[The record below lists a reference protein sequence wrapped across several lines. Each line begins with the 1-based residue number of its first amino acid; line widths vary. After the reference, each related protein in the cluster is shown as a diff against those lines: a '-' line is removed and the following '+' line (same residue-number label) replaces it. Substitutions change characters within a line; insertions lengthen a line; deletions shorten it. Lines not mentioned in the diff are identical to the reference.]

1 MISKDKTTITYK
13 GDGVTTSFPFPYQY
27 RAGEDIKGYL
37 LVNGKEMP
45 IVANYRFDEVEN
57 KFIYPVNGVPL
68 FTTDTLVI
76 KRQTPIEQNADLPD
90 KYPYNAV
97 ETVADNLTLIA
108 QEQEAKIKGIEN
120 IRNELTETTERTAQM
135 ADRVLNAISNGYN
148 VAQNQWAPFEY
159 INPAEKTIKEFKKE
173 IDEFKLAAQ
182 RMGAENGTRVIA
194 KAWFDVE
201 DFIKN
206 AKNEAYVINYGPQV
220 DLVIGVERNAVIIQ
234 TEDKTY
240 RLIDESVGY
249 KVQEV
254 MEAAVGSKGA
264 AIDANITGTAKT
276 VSIEPVT
283 NVNEAVTPGRY
294 IGEGITI
301 SNETF
306 QGYVL
311 DVLMLEDTIFQ
322 TLTTL
327 DGRVFVRKSDTKPIT
342 TSWTEPY
349 KKDVLVEGNTARF
362 GKAKIELTNTGS
374 LNVKDI
380 TAPDKGGELALR
392 SELNKVSDSISGH
405 KAPVMTPLIDWEA
418 MKRQNSNNDVR
429 NINNTSTG
437 IVGTNTNNP
446 ILLKESYK
454 NYDKVVIIATDTQGR
469 YRLPVTYETW
479 LLAFLF
485 DQKNG
490 FSLFDV
496 YSFMWKL
503 TSTTNTSN
511 PSTDTQWRQYEKNCG
526 IIEIYG
532 IKYERT

>member
-45 IVANYRFDEVEN
+45 IVANYRFDTVEN

-68 FTTDTLVI
+68 FATDTLVI
-76 KRQTPIEQNADLPD
+76 KRQTPIEQNADLPN

-120 IRNELTETTERTAQM
+120 IRNELTETTEHTARM

-159 INPAEKTIKEFKKE
+159 INPAEKTVKELKKE

-254 MEAAVGSKGA
+254 VEAAVSSNGA
-264 AIDANITGTAKT
+264 AIDVNITGTAKT
-276 VSIEPVT
+276 VSVEPVT

-294 IGEGITI
+294 TGEGIAI
-301 SNETF
+301 NNETF
-306 QGYVL
+306 QGYIL
-311 DVLMLEDTIFQ
+311 DVLVLEDTIFQ

-327 DGRVFVRKSDTKPIT
+327 DGRVFVRKGDEKPIT
-342 TSWTEPY
+342 TPWAEPY
-349 KKDVLVEGNTARF
+349 KKDVLVEGNAAQF
-362 GKAKIELTNTGS
+362 GKAKIELTNSGS
-374 LNVKDI
+374 LSVKDI

-405 KAPVMTPLIDWEA
+405 KAPVMTPLIDWEE

-429 NINNTSTG
+429 NINEQTYGIIGTSR
-437 IVGTNTNNP
+437 NNP

-454 NYDKVVIIATDTQGR
+454 NYDKIFIIFCGNSWGTR
-469 YRLPVTYETW
+469 RNISYEVWQLEYLFTTKE
-479 LLAFLF
+479 AFLLYH
-485 DQKNG
+485 QGETTWMLK
-490 FSLFDV
+490 
-496 YSFMWKL
+496 
-503 TSTTNTSN
+503 STN
-511 PSTDTQWRQYEKNCG
+511 STETKWITHAKSENSG
-526 IIEIYG
+526 IVEIYG
-532 IKYERT
+532 IKYERS

>member
-1 MISKDKTTITYK
+1 MITKDKTTITYK

-45 IVANYRFDEVEN
+45 IVANYRFDTVEN

-76 KRQTPIEQNADLPD
+76 KRQTPIEQNADLPN

-120 IRNELTETTERTAQM
+120 IRDELNETTERATRM
-135 ADRVLNAISNGYN
+135 ADRVLNAISKGYE
-148 VAQNQWAPFEY
+148 VSQNEWAPF
-159 INPAEKTIKEFKKE
+159 NSVDPAGKTVKELKKE

-182 RMGAENGTRVIA
+182 RMGAENGTKVIA

-201 DFIKN
+201 NFIKN
-206 AKNEAYVINYGPQV
+206 AKNESHVINAGPEV
-220 DLVIGVERNAVIIQ
+220 DLVMGVERNAVIIQ
-234 TEDKTY
+234 TEEKTY

-254 MEAAVGSKGA
+254 IEAAVNNKGTT
-264 AIDANITGTAKT
+264 IDANITGTAKT
-276 VSIEPVT
+276 ISVEPVT

-294 IGEGITI
+294 IGESITI
-301 SNETF
+301 NNETF

-311 DVLMLEDTIFQ
+311 DVLTLEDTIFQ

-327 DGRVFVRKSDTKPIT
+327 DGRVFVRKSDEKPIT

-349 KKDVLVEGNTARF
+349 KKDVLVEENTAQF
-362 GKAKIELTNTGS
+362 GKAKIELTNNGS
-374 LNVKDI
+374 LSVKDI

-392 SELNKVSDSISGH
+392 SDLNKISDSISGH
-405 KAPVMTPLIDWEA
+405 KAPVMTPLIDWEE

-429 NINNTSTG
+429 NINEQTYG
-437 IVGTNTNNP
+437 IIGTNRNNP
-446 ILLKESYK
+446 IILKESYK
-454 NYDKVVIIATDTQGR
+454 NYDKIFIILCGNGWGTRRNISYEVWQLEYLFATK
-469 YRLPVTYETW
+469 E
-479 LLAFLF
+479 AFLLYS
-485 DQKNG
+485 QNG
-490 FSLFDV
+490 VNWML
-496 YSFMWKL
+496 K
-503 TSTTNTSN
+503 STN
-511 PSTDTQWRQYEKNCG
+511 STETKWITHSKTEDCG
-526 IIEIYG
+526 IVEIYG
-532 IKYERT
+532 IKYERS

>member
-45 IVANYRFDEVEN
+45 IVANYRFDTVEN

-68 FTTDTLVI
+68 FATDTLVI
-76 KRQTPIEQNADLPD
+76 KRQTPIEQNADLPN

-97 ETVADNLTLIA
+97 ETVADNLTLIV

-120 IRNELTETTERTAQM
+120 IRNDLAETTERTAQM
-135 ADRVLNAISNGYN
+135 ANRVLNAISKGYEVSQN
-148 VAQNQWAPFEY
+148 VWAPF
-159 INPAEKTIKEFKKE
+159 NSMDPAGKTVKEFKDE
-173 IDEFKLAAQ
+173 IEELRLTAQ
-182 RMGAENGTRVIA
+182 GMGAEDGTRLIV
-194 KAWFDVE
+194 KARFDVE
-201 DFIKN
+201 NFIKN
-206 AKNEAYVINYGPQV
+206 AKNESYVINAGPEI
-220 DLVIGVERNAVIIQ
+220 DLIVGVTRSTVVIK
-234 TEDKTY
+234 TEEKTY

-249 KVQEV
+249 KAQEV
-254 MEAAVGSKGA
+254 MEAAVSSKGA

-294 IGEGITI
+294 AGEAIAI
-301 SNETF
+301 NNETF
-306 QGYVL
+306 QGYIL
-311 DVLMLEDTIFQ
+311 DVLVLEDTIFQ

-327 DGRVFVRKSDTKPIT
+327 DGRVFVRKGDEKPIT
-342 TSWTEPY
+342 TPWAEPY
-349 KKDVLVEGNTARF
+349 KKDVLVEGNAAQF
-362 GKAKIELTNTGS
+362 GKAKIELTNSGS
-374 LNVKDI
+374 LSVKDI

-429 NINNTSTG
+429 NVNNQTVGIIGTS
-437 IVGTNTNNP
+437 TNNP

-454 NYDKVVIIATDTQGR
+454 SYDKIWIIFYGGNGSDR
-469 YRLPVTYETW
+469 KNITYETW
-479 LLAFLF
+479 QLEYLFTTKEAFGLYNQGG
-485 DQKNG
+485 DYWAIKSTQSTETKW
-490 FSLFDV
+490 V
-496 YSFMWKL
+496 KH
-503 TSTTNTSN
+503 TSTNN
-511 PSTDTQWRQYEKNCG
+511 NG

>member
-1 MISKDKTTITYK
+1 MITKDKTTITYK

-37 LVNGKEMP
+37 LVNNKEMP
-45 IVANYRFDEVEN
+45 IIANYRFDEVEN

-76 KRQTPIEQNADLPD
+76 KRETPIEQNADLPN

-120 IRNELTETTERTAQM
+120 IRDELNETAKQAADM
-135 ADRVLNAISNGYN
+135 ADKVVTAVSKGYN
-148 VAQNQWAPFEY
+148 VAQNQFTSFMQIDVAG
-159 INPAEKTIKEFKKE
+159 KTIKGFKEE
-173 IDEFKLAAQ
+173 IKKVVVAAKKA
-182 RMGAENGTRVIA
+182 GATDGTHLIVTTA
-194 KAWFDVE
+194 FDTK
-201 DFIKN
+201 DFTKN
-206 AKNEAYVINYGPQV
+206 AKTEEHIINAGPEA
-220 DLVIGVERNAVIIQ
+220 DLIVTVGKDALILETQ
-234 TEDKTY
+234 DKTY

-254 MEAAVGSKGA
+254 MEAAIGSKGA

-294 IGEGITI
+294 AGEAIAI
-301 SNETF
+301 NNETF
-306 QGYVL
+306 QGYIL
-311 DVLMLEDTIFQ
+311 DVLALEDTIFQ

-327 DGRVFVRKSDTKPIT
+327 DGRVFVRKGDEKPIT

-349 KKDVLVEGNTARF
+349 KKDVLVEENTAQF
-362 GKAKIELTNTGS
+362 GKAKIELTNNGS
-374 LNVKDI
+374 LSVKDI

-392 SELNKVSDSISGH
+392 SDLNKVSDSISGH

-418 MKRQNSNNDVR
+418 MKQQNSNNDVR
-429 NINNTSTG
+429 NINNTSAG
-437 IVGTNTNNP
+437 IIGTSTNNP

-454 NYDKVVIIATDTQGR
+454 KYDKIWILIWGASGGQRKNII
-469 YRLPVTYETW
+469 YECW
-479 LLAFLF
+479 QLQALFAMKELFFLYQF
-485 DQKNG
+485 RDNYW
-490 FSLFDV
+490 SLNTT
-496 YSFMWKL
+496 L
-503 TSTTNTSN
+503 STETKWVKK
-511 PSTDTQWRQYEKNCG
+511 DGDGG

>member
-1 MISKDKTTITYK
+1 MITKDKTTITYK

-97 ETVADNLTLIA
+97 ETVADNLTLIV

-120 IRNELTETTERTAQM
+120 IRDELNETAKQAADM
-135 ADRVLNAISNGYN
+135 ADKVVTAVSKGYN
-148 VAQNQWAPFEY
+148 VAQNQLTSFMQIDVAG
-159 INPAEKTIKEFKKE
+159 KTIKGFKEE
-173 IDEFKLAAQ
+173 IKKVVVAAKKA
-182 RMGAENGTRVIA
+182 GATDGTHLIITTA
-194 KAWFDVE
+194 FDTK
-201 DFIKN
+201 DFTKN
-206 AKNEAYVINYGPQV
+206 AKTEEHIINAGPEA
-220 DLVIGVERNAVIIQ
+220 DLIVTVGKDALILETQ
-234 TEDKTY
+234 EKTY

-254 MEAAVGSKGA
+254 VEAAVDNKGA
-264 AIDANITGTAKT
+264 AIDANITDTAKT
-276 VSIEPVT
+276 VSIELVT

-294 IGEGITI
+294 AGEAIAI
-301 SNETF
+301 NNETF
-306 QGYVL
+306 QGYIL
-311 DVLMLEDTIFQ
+311 DVLALEDTIFQ

-327 DGRVFVRKSDTKPIT
+327 DGRVFVRKGDEKPIT
-342 TSWTEPY
+342 TLWTEPY

-362 GKAKIELTNTGS
+362 GKAKIELTSTGS
-374 LNVKDI
+374 LSVKDT

-418 MKRQNSNNDVR
+418 MKQQNSNNDVR

-454 NYDKVVIIATDTQGR
+454 NYDKIFIIFCGNGWGTR
-469 YRLPVTYETW
+469 RNISYEVWQLEYLFTTKE
-479 LLAFLF
+479 AFLLYH
-485 DQKNG
+485 QG
-490 FSLFDV
+490 EA
-496 YSFMWKL
+496 MWMLK
-503 TSTTNTSN
+503 STN
-511 PSTDTQWRQYEKNCG
+511 STETKWITYAKSENSG
-526 IIEIYG
+526 IVEIYG
-532 IKYERT
+532 IKYERS

>member
-45 IVANYRFDEVEN
+45 ITANYRFDTVEN
-57 KFIYPVNGVPL
+57 KFIYPINGVPL

-76 KRQTPIEQNADLPD
+76 KRQTPIEQNADLPN

-108 QEQEAKIKGIEN
+108 QEQETKIKSIEN
-120 IRNELTETTERTAQM
+120 IRNKLNETTERATRM
-135 ADRVLNAISNGYN
+135 ADRVLSAISKGYE
-148 VAQNQWAPFEY
+148 VSQNEWAPFNS
-159 INPAEKTIKEFKKE
+159 IDPAGKTVKEFKDE
-173 IDEFKLAAQ
+173 IEELRLTAQ
-182 RMGAENGTRVIA
+182 GMGAEDGTRLII
-194 KAWFDVE
+194 KTRFDVE
-201 DFIKN
+201 NFIKN
-206 AKNEAYVINYGPQV
+206 AKNEAYVINAGPEA
-220 DLVIGVERNAVIIQ
+220 DLIIGVTRSTVLIK
-234 TEDKTY
+234 TEEKTY
-240 RLIDESVGY
+240 RLIDESGGY

-294 IGEGITI
+294 VGERIAI

-306 QGYVL
+306 QGYIL
-311 DVLMLEDTIFQ
+311 DVLVLEDIIFQ

-327 DGRVFVRKSDTKPIT
+327 DGRVFARKSDTKPIT

-349 KKDVLVEGNTARF
+349 KKDVIVEGNAAQF
-362 GKAKIELTNTGS
+362 GKAKIELTSSGS
-374 LNVKDI
+374 LSVKDT

-392 SELNKVSDSISGH
+392 SDLNKVSDSISGH
-405 KAPVMTPLIDWEA
+405 KAPVMTPLIDWEM

-429 NINNTSTG
+429 NVNNQTVGIIGTS
-437 IVGTNTNNP
+437 TNNP

-454 NYDKVVIIATDTQGR
+454 NYDKIWIIFYGGNGSDR
-469 YRLPVTYETW
+469 KSITYETW
-479 LLAFLF
+479 QLEYLFTTKEAFGLYNQGG
-485 DQKNG
+485 DYWAIKSTQSTETKW
-490 FSLFDV
+490 V
-496 YSFMWKL
+496 KH
-503 TSTTNTSN
+503 TSTNN
-511 PSTDTQWRQYEKNCG
+511 NG

-532 IKYERT
+532 IKYERS

>member
-68 FTTDTLVI
+68 FATDTLVI
-76 KRQTPIEQNADLPD
+76 KRQTPIEQNADLPN

-97 ETVADNLTLIA
+97 EMVADNLTLIA

-120 IRNELTETTERTAQM
+120 IRNDLIETTERTTQM
-135 ADRVLNAISNGYN
+135 ADRVLNAISKGYEVSQN
-148 VAQNQWAPFEY
+148 VWAPF
-159 INPAEKTIKEFKKE
+159 NSMDPAGKTVKEFKDE
-173 IDEFKLAAQ
+173 IEEFRLTAQ
-182 RMGAENGTRVIA
+182 GLGAEDGTKLIV
-194 KAWFDVE
+194 KARFDIE
-201 DFIKN
+201 NFIKN
-206 AKNEAYVINYGPQV
+206 AKNESHVINAGPEV
-220 DLVIGVERNAVIIQ
+220 DLIVSVTRSTVIIKA
-234 TEDKTY
+234 EEKTY

-254 MEAAVGSKGA
+254 VEAAVDSKGT
-264 AIDANITGTAKT
+264 AINANITGTAKT
-276 VSIEPVT
+276 VSVEPVT

-301 SNETF
+301 NNETF
-306 QGYVL
+306 QGYIL
-311 DVLMLEDTIFQ
+311 DILMLEDTIFQ

-327 DGRVFVRKSDTKPIT
+327 DGRVFVRKSDAKPIT
-342 TSWTEPY
+342 TPWTEPY
-349 KKDVLVEGNTARF
+349 KKDVLVEGNTAQF
-362 GKAKIELTNTGS
+362 GKAKIELTSSGS
-374 LNVKDI
+374 LSVKDT

-392 SELNKVSDSISGH
+392 SDLNKVSDSISGH

-418 MKRQNSNNDVR
+418 MKQQNSNNDVR
-429 NINNTSTG
+429 NINNTSAG
-437 IVGTNTNNP
+437 IIGTSTNNP

-454 NYDKVVIIATDTQGR
+454 KYDKIWILIWGASGGQRKNII
-469 YRLPVTYETW
+469 YECW
-479 LLAFLF
+479 QLQALFAMKELFFLYQF
-485 DQKNG
+485 RDNYW
-490 FSLFDV
+490 SLNTT
-496 YSFMWKL
+496 L
-503 TSTTNTSN
+503 STETKWVKK
-511 PSTDTQWRQYEKNCG
+511 DGDGG

>member
-68 FTTDTLVI
+68 FTTDTLII
-76 KRQTPIEQNADLPD
+76 KRQTPIEQNADLPN

-120 IRNELTETTERTAQM
+120 IRNELNETAKQAADM
-135 ADRVLNAISNGYN
+135 ADKVVTAVSKGYN
-148 VAQNQWAPFEY
+148 VAQNQLTSFMQIDVAG
-159 INPAEKTIKEFKKE
+159 KTIKGFKEE
-173 IDEFKLAAQ
+173 IKKVVVAAKKA
-182 RMGAENGTRVIA
+182 GATDGTHLIVTTA
-194 KAWFDVE
+194 FDVKN
-201 DFIKN
+201 FAKN
-206 AKNEAYVINYGPQV
+206 AKTEEHIINAGPEA
-220 DLVIGVERNAVIIQ
+220 DLIVTVGKDSLIAETQ
-234 TEDKTY
+234 EKTY

-254 MEAAVGSKGA
+254 VEASVDNKGA
-264 AIDANITGTAKT
+264 AIDANITGTAKA

-294 IGEGITI
+294 MGEGIAI
-301 SNETF
+301 NNEIF

-311 DVLMLEDTIFQ
+311 DVLVLEDTTFQ
-322 TLTTL
+322 MLTTL
-327 DGRVFVRKSDTKPIT
+327 DGRVFVRKSDEKPIT
-342 TSWTEPY
+342 TPWTEPY
-349 KKDVLVEGNTARF
+349 KKDVLVEENAAQF
-362 GKAKIELTNTGS
+362 GKAKIELTNNGS
-374 LNVKDI
+374 LSVKDI

-392 SELNKVSDSISGH
+392 SDLNKVSDSISGH

-429 NINNTSTG
+429 NVNNQTVGIIGTS
-437 IVGTNTNNP
+437 TNNP

-454 NYDKVVIIATDTQGR
+454 NYDKIWIIFYGGNGSDR
-469 YRLPVTYETW
+469 KSITYETW
-479 LLAFLF
+479 QLEYLFTTKEAFGLYNQGG
-485 DQKNG
+485 DYWAVKSTQSTETRWVKH
-490 FSLFDV
+490 
-496 YSFMWKL
+496 
-503 TSTTNTSN
+503 TSTNN
-511 PSTDTQWRQYEKNCG
+511 NG

-532 IKYERT
+532 IKYERS

>member
-45 IVANYRFDEVEN
+45 IVANYRFDTVEN

-68 FTTDTLVI
+68 FTSDTLVI
-76 KRQTPIEQNADLPD
+76 KRQTPIEQNADLPN

-97 ETVADNLTLIA
+97 EMVADNLTLIA

-120 IRNELTETTERTAQM
+120 IRNDLAETTERTAQM
-135 ADRVLNAISNGYN
+135 ADRVLNAISKGYEVSQN
-148 VAQNQWAPFEY
+148 VWAPF
-159 INPAEKTIKEFKKE
+159 NSMDPAGKTVKEFKDE
-173 IDEFKLAAQ
+173 IEELRLTAQ
-182 RMGAENGTRVIA
+182 GMGTEDGTRLIV
-194 KAWFDVE
+194 KARFDVE
-201 DFIKN
+201 NFIKN
-206 AKNEAYVINYGPQV
+206 AKNESYVINAGPEV
-220 DLVIGVERNAVIIQ
+220 DLVIGVTRSTVIIK
-234 TEDKTY
+234 TEEKNY
-240 RLIDESVGY
+240 RLIDESTGY

-264 AIDANITGTAKT
+264 VIDANITGTAKT

-294 IGEGITI
+294 IGESITI
-301 SNETF
+301 NNETF

-311 DVLMLEDTIFQ
+311 DVLTLEDTIFQ

-327 DGRVFVRKSDTKPIT
+327 DGRVFVRKSDEKPIT
-342 TSWTEPY
+342 TPWTEPY
-349 KKDVLVEGNTARF
+349 KKDVLVEGNAAQF
-362 GKAKIELTNTGS
+362 GKTKIELTSSGS
-374 LNVKDI
+374 LSVKDT

-418 MKRQNSNNDVR
+418 MKQQNSNNDVR
-429 NINNTSTG
+429 NINNTSAG
-437 IVGTNTNNP
+437 IIGTSTNNP

-454 NYDKVVIIATDTQGR
+454 KYDKIWILIWGAGGGQRKNII
-469 YRLPVTYETW
+469 YECW
-479 LLAFLF
+479 QLQALFAMKELFFLYQF
-485 DQKNG
+485 RDNYW
-490 FSLFDV
+490 SLNTT
-496 YSFMWKL
+496 L
-503 TSTTNTSN
+503 STETKWVKK
-511 PSTDTQWRQYEKNCG
+511 DGDGG

>member
-45 IVANYRFDEVEN
+45 IVANYRFDTVEN

-68 FTTDTLVI
+68 FTSDTLVI
-76 KRQTPIEQNADLPD
+76 KRQTPIEQNADLPN

-120 IRNELTETTERTAQM
+120 IRDELNETAKQAADM
-135 ADRVLNAISNGYN
+135 ADKVVTAASKGYN
-148 VAQNQWAPFEY
+148 VAQNQLTSFMQIDVAG
-159 INPAEKTIKEFKKE
+159 KTIKGFKEE
-173 IDEFKLAAQ
+173 IKKVVVAAKKA
-182 RMGAENGTRVIA
+182 GATDGTHLIVTTA
-194 KAWFDVE
+194 FDTK
-201 DFIKN
+201 DFTKN
-206 AKNEAYVINYGPQV
+206 AKTEEHIINAGPEA
-220 DLVIGVERNAVIIQ
+220 DLIVTVGKDALILETQ
-234 TEDKTY
+234 EKTY
-240 RLIDESVGY
+240 RLIDESTGY

-254 MEAAVGSKGA
+254 IEAAVNNKGA
-264 AIDANITGTAKT
+264 TIDANITGTAKT
-276 VSIEPVT
+276 VSIEPAK

-294 IGEGITI
+294 IGEGIAI
-301 SNETF
+301 NNEIF
-306 QGYVL
+306 QGYIL
-311 DVLMLEDTIFQ
+311 DVLVLEDIISQ

-327 DGRVFVRKSDTKPIT
+327 DGRVFVRKSDEKPIT
-342 TSWTEPY
+342 TPWIEPY
-349 KKDVLVEGNTARF
+349 KKDVIVEGSAARF

-374 LNVKDI
+374 LSIKDT

-392 SELNKVSDSISGH
+392 SELNKVSESISGH

-429 NINNTSTG
+429 NVNNQTVGIIGTS
-437 IVGTNTNNP
+437 TNNP

-454 NYDKVVIIATDTQGR
+454 NYDKIWILIWGASGEQRKNII
-469 YRLPVTYETW
+469 YECW
-479 LLAFLF
+479 QLQALFAMKELFFLYQF
-485 DQKNG
+485 GDNYW
-490 FSLFDV
+490 SLNTT
-496 YSFMWKL
+496 L
-503 TSTTNTSN
+503 STETKWVKK
-511 PSTDTQWRQYEKNCG
+511 DGDGG

>member
-37 LVNGKEMP
+37 LVNEKEMP
-45 IVANYRFDEVEN
+45 IVANYRFDTVEN

-68 FTTDTLVI
+68 FTSDTLVI

-108 QEQEAKIKGIEN
+108 QEQETKIKSIEN
-120 IRNELTETTERTAQM
+120 IRNKLNETTERATRM
-135 ADRVLNAISNGYN
+135 ADRVLSAISKGYE
-148 VAQNQWAPFEY
+148 VSQNEWAPFNS
-159 INPAEKTIKEFKKE
+159 IDPAGKTVKEFKDE
-173 IDEFKLAAQ
+173 IEELRLTAQ
-182 RMGAENGTRVIA
+182 GMGAEDGARLIIKTR
-194 KAWFDVE
+194 FDVE
-201 DFIKN
+201 NFIKN
-206 AKNEAYVINYGPQV
+206 AKNEAYVINAGPEV
-220 DLVIGVERNAVIIQ
+220 DLIIGVTRSTVLIK
-234 TEDKTY
+234 TEEKTY
-240 RLIDESVGY
+240 RLIDESGGY

-294 IGEGITI
+294 VGERIAI

-306 QGYVL
+306 QGYIL
-311 DVLMLEDTIFQ
+311 DVLVLEDIIFQ

-327 DGRVFVRKSDTKPIT
+327 DGRVFARKSDTKPIT

-349 KKDVLVEGNTARF
+349 KKDVIVEGNAAQF
-362 GKAKIELTNTGS
+362 GKAKIELTSSGS
-374 LNVKDI
+374 LSVKDT

-392 SELNKVSDSISGH
+392 SDLNKVSDSISGH

-429 NINNTSTG
+429 NVNNQTVGIIGTS
-437 IVGTNTNNP
+437 TNNP

-454 NYDKVVIIATDTQGR
+454 NYDKIWIIFYGGNGADR
-469 YRLPVTYETW
+469 KNITYETW
-479 LLAFLF
+479 QLEYLFTTKEAFGLYNQGG
-485 DQKNG
+485 DYWAIKSTQSTETKW
-490 FSLFDV
+490 V
-496 YSFMWKL
+496 KH
-503 TSTTNTSN
+503 TSTNN
-511 PSTDTQWRQYEKNCG
+511 NG

-532 IKYERT
+532 IKYERS

>member
-68 FTTDTLVI
+68 FTTDTLII

-108 QEQEAKIKGIEN
+108 QEQETKIKGIEN
-120 IRNELTETTERTAQM
+120 IRDELNETAKQAADM
-135 ADRVLNAISNGYN
+135 ADKVVTAVSKGYN
-148 VAQNQWAPFEY
+148 VAQNQLTGFMQIDVAG
-159 INPAEKTIKEFKKE
+159 KTIKGFKEE
-173 IDEFKLAAQ
+173 IKKVVVAAKKA
-182 RMGAENGTRVIA
+182 GATDGTHLIVTTAFDA
-194 KAWFDVE
+194 KNFA
-201 DFIKN
+201 KN
-206 AKNEAYVINYGPQV
+206 AKTEEHIINAGPEA
-220 DLVIGVERNAVIIQ
+220 DLIVTVGKDSLIVETQ
-234 TEDKTY
+234 EKTY

-254 MEAAVGSKGA
+254 IEAAVNNKGI
-264 AIDANITGTAKT
+264 AIDANITGTAKA
-276 VSIEPVT
+276 VSVEPVT

-294 IGEGITI
+294 VGEEIAI
-301 SNETF
+301 NNETF

-311 DVLMLEDTIFQ
+311 DVLVLEDTIFQ

-327 DGRVFVRKSDTKPIT
+327 DGRVFVRKSDEKTIT

-349 KKDVLVEGNTARF
+349 KKDVLVEENTAQF
-362 GKAKIELTNTGS
+362 GKAKIELTNNGS
-374 LNVKDI
+374 LSVKDV
-380 TAPDKGGELALR
+380 TAPDKGGELALK
-392 SELNKVSDSISGH
+392 SDLDKALDSISGH

-429 NINNTSTG
+429 NVNNQTVGIIGTS
-437 IVGTNTNNP
+437 TNNP

-454 NYDKVVIIATDTQGR
+454 NYDKIWIIFYGGNGGDR
-469 YRLPVTYETW
+469 KNITYETW
-479 LLAFLF
+479 QLEYLFTAKEAFGLYNQGG
-485 DQKNG
+485 DYWAVK
-490 FSLFDV
+490 STRSTETRWV
-496 YSFMWKL
+496 KH
-503 TSTTNTSN
+503 TSTNGT
-511 PSTDTQWRQYEKNCG
+511 G

-532 IKYERT
+532 INYERS

>member
-1 MISKDKTTITYK
+1 MITKDKTTITYK

-45 IVANYRFDEVEN
+45 IIANYRFDEVEN

-120 IRNELTETTERTAQM
+120 IRNDLIETTERAAQM
-135 ADRVLNAISNGYN
+135 ADRVLNAISKGYE
-148 VAQNQWAPFEY
+148 VSQNEWAPF
-159 INPAEKTIKEFKKE
+159 NSTDPAGKTVKEFKDE
-173 IDEFKLAAQ
+173 IEELRLTAQ
-182 RMGAENGTRVIA
+182 GMGAEDGTRLIV
-194 KAWFDVE
+194 KARFDVE
-201 DFIKN
+201 NFIKN
-206 AKNEAYVINYGPQV
+206 AKNESYVINAGPEV
-220 DLVIGVERNAVIIQ
+220 DLVISVTRNTVVIK
-234 TEDKTY
+234 TEEKTY

-249 KVQEV
+249 KVQKV
-254 MEAAVGSKGA
+254 MEAAVDNKGA
-264 AIDANITGTAKT
+264 AIDANITGSAKT
-276 VSIEPVT
+276 VSVEPVT

-294 IGEGITI
+294 AGEAIAI
-301 SNETF
+301 NNETF
-306 QGYVL
+306 RGYIL
-311 DVLMLEDTIFQ
+311 DVLVLEDTIFQ

-327 DGRVFVRKSDTKPIT
+327 DGRVFVRKGDTKPIT

-349 KKDVLVEGNTARF
+349 KKDVLVEGNTAQF
-362 GKAKIELTNTGS
+362 GKAKIELTSSGS
-374 LNVKDI
+374 LNVKDT

-392 SELNKVSDSISGH
+392 SDLNKVSDSISGH

-429 NINNTSTG
+429 NVNNQTVGIIGTS
-437 IVGTNTNNP
+437 TNNP

-454 NYDKVVIIATDTQGR
+454 NYDKIWIIFYGGNGADR
-469 YRLPVTYETW
+469 KNITYETW
-479 LLAFLF
+479 QLEYLFTTKEAFGLYNQGG
-485 DQKNG
+485 DYWAVKSTQSTETKW
-490 FSLFDV
+490 V
-496 YSFMWKL
+496 KH
-503 TSTTNTSN
+503 TSTNN
-511 PSTDTQWRQYEKNCG
+511 NG

-532 IKYERT
+532 IKYERS

>member
-45 IVANYRFDEVEN
+45 IVANYRFDTVEN

-90 KYPYNAV
+90 KYPHNAV

-120 IRNELTETTERTAQM
+120 IRSELNETAKQAADM
-135 ADRVLNAISNGYN
+135 ADKVITAVSKGYN
-148 VAQNQWAPFEY
+148 VAQNQLTSFMQIDVAG
-159 INPAEKTIKEFKKE
+159 KTIKGFKEE
-173 IDEFKLAAQ
+173 IKKVVVVAKKAGATDGTHLIAAT
-182 RMGAENGTRVIA
+182 A
-194 KAWFDVE
+194 FDVK
-201 DFIKN
+201 DFTKN
-206 AKNEAYVINYGPQV
+206 AKNEEYVINAGPEA
-220 DLVIGVERNAVIIQ
+220 DLIVTVGKDSLIVETQ
-234 TEDKTY
+234 EKTY
-240 RLIDESVGY
+240 RLIDKSVGY

-254 MEAAVGSKGA
+254 IEAAVDSKGT
-264 AIDANITGTAKT
+264 AINANITGTAKT
-276 VSIEPVT
+276 VSVEPAT
-283 NVNEAVTPGRY
+283 NANEAVTPGRY
-294 IGEGITI
+294 IGEGIAI
-301 SNETF
+301 NSEAF

-311 DVLMLEDTIFQ
+311 DVLNVDDIIFQ

-327 DGRVFVRKSDTKPIT
+327 DGRVFVRKSDEKPIA

-349 KKDVLVEGNTARF
+349 KKDVLVEGNAAQF

-374 LNVKDI
+374 LSVKDI

-392 SELNKVSDSISGH
+392 SDLNKVSDSVSGH

-429 NINNTSTG
+429 NINEQTYG
-437 IVGTNTNNP
+437 IIGTNTTNP

-454 NYDKVVIIATDTQGR
+454 NYDKIFIVFCGDEWTIRRNVSYEVWQLEYLFATKEAFALYQQGG
-469 YRLPVTYETW
+469 TYWSLKSTKSTETKW
-479 LLAFLF
+479 ITHAR
-485 DQKNG
+485 NNN
-490 FSLFDV
+490 S
-496 YSFMWKL
+496 
-503 TSTTNTSN
+503 
-511 PSTDTQWRQYEKNCG
+511 G

-532 IKYERT
+532 IKYERS

>member
-108 QEQEAKIKGIEN
+108 QEQETKIKGIEN
-120 IRNELTETTERTAQM
+120 IRNELTETTEHTARM

-159 INPAEKTIKEFKKE
+159 INPAEKTVKELKKE

-234 TEDKTY
+234 TEEKTY

-254 MEAAVGSKGA
+254 VEAAVDNKGA

-294 IGEGITI
+294 AGEAIAI
-301 SNETF
+301 NNETF
-306 QGYVL
+306 QGYIL
-311 DVLMLEDTIFQ
+311 DVLALEDTIFQ

-327 DGRVFVRKSDTKPIT
+327 DGRVFVRKGDEKPIT
-342 TSWTEPY
+342 TLWTEPY

-362 GKAKIELTNTGS
+362 GKAKIELTSTGS
-374 LNVKDI
+374 LSVKDT
-380 TAPDKGGELALR
+380 TAPNKGGELALR
-392 SELNKVSDSISGH
+392 SDLNKVSDSISGH
-405 KAPVMTPLIDWEA
+405 KAPVMTPLIDWEE

-429 NINNTSTG
+429 NINEQTYG
-437 IVGTNTNNP
+437 IIGTNKNNP
-446 ILLKESYK
+446 IILKESYK
-454 NYDKVVIIATDTQGR
+454 NYDKIFIILCGNSWGVR
-469 YRLPVTYETW
+469 RNVLYEVWQLEYLFTTKE
-479 LLAFLF
+479 AFLLYN
-485 DQKNG
+485 QGEVN
-490 FSLFDV
+490 
-496 YSFMWKL
+496 WKL
-503 TSTTNTSN
+503 KSTN
-511 PSTDTQWRQYEKNCG
+511 STETKWITHDKSENCG
-526 IIEIYG
+526 IVEIYG
-532 IKYERT
+532 IKYERS

>member
-45 IVANYRFDEVEN
+45 ITANYRFDEVEN

-68 FTTDTLVI
+68 FTSDTLVI
-76 KRQTPIEQNADLPD
+76 KRQTPIEQNADLPN

-97 ETVADNLTLIA
+97 EMVADNLTLIA
-108 QEQEAKIKGIEN
+108 QEQEAKIKRIEN
-120 IRNELTETTERTAQM
+120 IRNELTETTEHTARM

-159 INPAEKTIKEFKKE
+159 INPAGKTVKELKKE

-234 TEDKTY
+234 TEEKTY

-254 MEAAVGSKGA
+254 VEAAVDSKGA
-264 AIDANITGTAKT
+264 AINANITGSAKT
-276 VSIEPVT
+276 VSVEPVT
-283 NVNEAVTPGRY
+283 NANEAVTPGRY
-294 IGEGITI
+294 IGEAITI
-301 SNETF
+301 SNEIF
-306 QGYVL
+306 QGYIL
-311 DVLMLEDTIFQ
+311 DVLVLEDIIFQ

-327 DGRVFVRKSDTKPIT
+327 DGRVFARKSDTKPIT

-349 KKDVLVEGNTARF
+349 KKDVLVEGNTAQF
-362 GKAKIELTNTGS
+362 GKAKIELTSSGS
-374 LNVKDI
+374 LNVKDT

-392 SELNKVSDSISGH
+392 SDLNKVSDSISGH
-405 KAPVMTPLIDWEA
+405 KAPVMTPLIDWEE

-429 NINNTSTG
+429 NINEQTYG
-437 IVGTNTNNP
+437 IIGTNRNNP
-446 ILLKESYK
+446 IILKESYK
-454 NYDKVVIIATDTQGR
+454 NYDKIFIILCGDGWGTRRNISYEVWQLEYLFATK
-469 YRLPVTYETW
+469 E
-479 LLAFLF
+479 AFL
-485 DQKNG
+485 
-490 FSLFDV
+490 L
-496 YSFMWKL
+496 YSQGGVNWMLK
-503 TSTTNTSN
+503 STN
-511 PSTDTQWRQYEKNCG
+511 STETKWITHSKTENCG
-526 IIEIYG
+526 IVEIYG
-532 IKYERT
+532 IKYERS

>member
-13 GDGVTTSFPFPYQY
+13 GDGATTSFPFPYQY

-45 IVANYRFDEVEN
+45 IVANYRFDTVEN

-68 FTTDTLVI
+68 FTSDTLVI
-76 KRQTPIEQNADLPD
+76 KRQTPIEQNADLPN

-97 ETVADNLTLIA
+97 ETVADNLTLIV

-120 IRNELTETTERTAQM
+120 IRDELNETAKQAADM
-135 ADRVLNAISNGYN
+135 ADKVVTAVSKGYN
-148 VAQNQWAPFEY
+148 VAQNQLTSFMQIDVAG
-159 INPAEKTIKEFKKE
+159 KTIKGFKEE
-173 IDEFKLAAQ
+173 IKKVVVAAKKA
-182 RMGAENGTRVIA
+182 GATDGTHLIITTA
-194 KAWFDVE
+194 FDTK
-201 DFIKN
+201 DFTKN
-206 AKNEAYVINYGPQV
+206 AKTEEHIINAGPEA
-220 DLVIGVERNAVIIQ
+220 DLIVTVGKDALILETQ
-234 TEDKTY
+234 EKTY
-240 RLIDESVGY
+240 RLIDESTGY

-254 MEAAVGSKGA
+254 IEAAVNSKGA

-294 IGEGITI
+294 IGEGIAI
-301 SNETF
+301 NNETF
-306 QGYVL
+306 QGYIL
-311 DVLMLEDTIFQ
+311 DVLVLEDTIFQ

-327 DGRVFVRKSDTKPIT
+327 DGRVFVRKSDAKPIA

-349 KKDVLVEGNTARF
+349 KKDVLVEGNTAQF
-362 GKAKIELTNTGS
+362 GKAKIELTSSGS
-374 LNVKDI
+374 LSVKDT

-392 SELNKVSDSISGH
+392 SDLNKVSDSISGH

-418 MKRQNSNNDVR
+418 MKQQNSNNDVR
-429 NINNTSTG
+429 NINNTSAG
-437 IVGTNTNNP
+437 IIGTSTNNP

-454 NYDKVVIIATDTQGR
+454 KYDKIWILIWGASGGQRKNII
-469 YRLPVTYETW
+469 YECW
-479 LLAFLF
+479 QLQALFAMKELFFLYQF
-485 DQKNG
+485 RDNYW
-490 FSLFDV
+490 SLNTT
-496 YSFMWKL
+496 L
-503 TSTTNTSN
+503 STETKWVKK
-511 PSTDTQWRQYEKNCG
+511 DGDGG

>member
-120 IRNELTETTERTAQM
+120 IRSELNETAKQAADM
-135 ADRVLNAISNGYN
+135 ADKVITAVSKGYN
-148 VAQNQWAPFEY
+148 VAQNQLTSFMQ
-159 INPAEKTIKEFKKE
+159 INVAGKTIKGFKEE
-173 IDEFKLAAQ
+173 IKKVVVAAKKA
-182 RMGAENGTRVIA
+182 GATDGTHLIVTTA
-194 KAWFDVE
+194 FNTK
-201 DFIKN
+201 DFTKN
-206 AKNEAYVINYGPQV
+206 AKTEEHIINAGPEA
-220 DLVIGVERNAVIIQ
+220 DLIVTVGKDSLIVETQ
-234 TEDKTY
+234 EKTY

-254 MEAAVGSKGA
+254 VEASVDNKGA
-264 AIDANITGTAKT
+264 AIDANITGTAKA

-294 IGEGITI
+294 MGEGIAI
-301 SNETF
+301 NSEAF

-311 DVLMLEDTIFQ
+311 DVLNVDDIIFQ

-327 DGRVFVRKSDTKPIT
+327 DGRVFVRKSDEKPIA

-349 KKDVLVEGNTARF
+349 KKDVLVEGNAAQF

-374 LNVKDI
+374 LSVKDI

-392 SELNKVSDSISGH
+392 SDLNKVSDSISGH

-429 NINNTSTG
+429 NVNNQTVGIIGTST
-437 IVGTNTNNP
+437 NDP

-454 NYDKVVIIATDTQGR
+454 NYDKIWIIFYGGNGADR
-469 YRLPVTYETW
+469 KNITYETW
-479 LLAFLF
+479 QLEYLFTTKEAFGLYNQGG
-485 DQKNG
+485 DYWAVKSTQSTETKW
-490 FSLFDV
+490 V
-496 YSFMWKL
+496 KH
-503 TSTTNTSN
+503 TSTNN
-511 PSTDTQWRQYEKNCG
+511 NG

-532 IKYERT
+532 IKYERS

>member
-1 MISKDKTTITYK
+1 MITKDKTTITYK

-45 IVANYRFDEVEN
+45 ITANYRFDEVEN

-108 QEQEAKIKGIEN
+108 QEQEAKIKRIEN
-120 IRNELTETTERTAQM
+120 IRNELTETTEHTARM

-159 INPAEKTIKEFKKE
+159 INPAEKTVKELKKE

-234 TEDKTY
+234 TEEKTY

-254 MEAAVGSKGA
+254 VEAAVDNKGA
-264 AIDANITGTAKT
+264 AIDANITGSAKT
-276 VSIEPVT
+276 VSVEPVT

-294 IGEGITI
+294 AGEAIAI
-301 SNETF
+301 NNETF
-306 QGYVL
+306 RGYIL
-311 DVLMLEDTIFQ
+311 DVLVLEDTIFQ

-327 DGRVFVRKSDTKPIT
+327 DGRVFVRKGDEKPIT
-342 TSWTEPY
+342 TLWTEPY

-362 GKAKIELTNTGS
+362 GKAKIELTSSGS
-374 LNVKDI
+374 LSVKDT

-429 NINNTSTG
+429 NINEQAYG
-437 IVGTNTNNP
+437 IIGTNRNNP
-446 ILLKESYK
+446 IILKESYK
-454 NYDKVVIIATDTQGR
+454 NYDKIFIILCGDDWGVR
-469 YRLPVTYETW
+469 RNILYEVWQLEYLFTTKE
-479 LLAFLF
+479 AFLLYN
-485 DQKNG
+485 QGAVNWRLK
-490 FSLFDV
+490 
-496 YSFMWKL
+496 
-503 TSTTNTSN
+503 STN
-511 PSTDTQWRQYEKNCG
+511 STETKWITHSKSENCG
-526 IIEIYG
+526 IVEIYG
-532 IKYERT
+532 IKHERS